1 MESDMTAT
9 ESWIIRH
16 AQVLSDA
23 GLGVRDVYI
32 AGGVFQ
38 DDPAPLAREVDGR
51 GLLALP
57 GIVDIHGDAFER
69 QIMPRPGVAFPI
81 DMALIETDRQLV
93 ANGITTAYHGLT
105 WSWEPGLRGAESA
118 RDMVDAVERLRPSLS
133 ADTRIHLRHE
143 TFNLDAEAEIIGWI
157 EAGRIGCLAF
167 NDHMEGT
174 LKSRSRPEK
183 VGKMIERSGLSRQA
197 FLDLVDEVFERRDEV
212 PGAIERLA
220 AAARSAG
227 LPMLSHDDTSPE
239 QRAWFRDRGVAIAEF
254 PINERTAEAAG
265 AAGEP
270 IVFGAP
276 NVIRGGSHTG
286 CPSASDMVA
295 RGLCT
300 ALASDYYYTAL
311 LAAPFRLAAAGVAA
325 FPDAWSLVSRG
336 PASALGLHDRGSIRT
351 GLRADLILVDPIAA
365 GGDPGVA
372 ATFIGGRLQH
382 ARRPIAMM

>member
-1 MESDMTAT
+1 MTPT

-16 AQVLSDA
+16 AQVLADTTLSM
-23 GLGVRDVYI
+23 RDLYI
-32 AGGVFQ
+32 ADGVFQ
-38 DDPAPLAREVDGR
+38 DEPAAHARQIDGR

-57 GIVDIHGDAFER
+57 GIVDIHGDAFEK

-93 ANGITTAYHGLT
+93 ANGITTAYHALT
-105 WSWEPGLRGAESA
+105 WSWEPGLRGAEGA
-118 RDMVDAVERLRPSLS
+118 RAMVDAVERLRPGLS

-157 EAGRIGCLAF
+157 GAGRIGCLAF

-183 VGKMIERSGLSRQA
+183 VGKMIERTGLSRHA
-197 FLDLVDEVFERRDEV
+197 FLELVDEVYERREEV

-220 AAARSAG
+220 AAARDAG
-227 LPMLSHDDTSPE
+227 LPMLSHDDTSPA
-239 QRAWFRDRGVAIAEF
+239 QRAWFRDLGVSIAEF
-254 PINERTAEAAG
+254 PINEETTAAAG
-265 AAGEP
+265 AAGES

-276 NVIRGGSHTG
+276 NVIRNGSHTG
-286 CPSASDMVA
+286 CPSASDMVS

-300 ALASDYYYTAL
+300 ALASDYYYAAL

-325 FPDAWSLVSRG
+325 FSDAWALVSRG
-336 PASALGLHDRGSIRT
+336 PANALGLHDRGSIRA
-351 GLRADLILVDPIAA
+351 GLRADMILVDPNAV
-365 GGDPGVA
+365 GGDPDVA
-372 ATFIGGRLQH
+372 FTFVGGALRH
-382 ARRPIAMM
+382 ARRSVSMI